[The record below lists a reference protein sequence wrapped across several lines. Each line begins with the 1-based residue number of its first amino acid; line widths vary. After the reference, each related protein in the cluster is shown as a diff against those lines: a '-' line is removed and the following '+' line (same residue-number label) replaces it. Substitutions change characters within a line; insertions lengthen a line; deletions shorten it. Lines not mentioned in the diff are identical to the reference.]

1 MLACECDMRL
11 SLASSCLLPP
21 PPHNTTTQLT
31 ILVPVGTSGK
41 TELCGTDGQSRNKG
55 NGTQKEKKVSWHV
68 PVPVTYA
75 SVVVSKKLAK
85 IKSEVVDHQ
94 KNEINSKLILLSQ
107 SNS

>member
-1 MLACECDMRL
+1 MKVYVCSGSNSGRVVVVLEVA
-11 SLASSCLLPP
+11 SLELQS
-21 PPHNTTTQLT
+21 
-31 ILVPVGTSGK
+31 VGTSGK

-55 NGTQKEKKVSWHV
+55 NETQKEKKVSWHV